1 MKHNFLFR
9 IFFIVLAFIGVSVQS
24 FAQNKPF
31 WNEIRQFQ
39 TQDSTAMP
47 AKNGIVFTGSSS
59 IRMWKDLETVYKN
72 YGVINRGFGGSV
84 IPQAN
89 DYINELVFKYKPRQ
103 VVIYSGENDIAS
115 GASAEQTLANFIA
128 FFNNIRKGIPKTN
141 IAYISMK
148 LSPSRKKFS
157 EEVIRANSMIKD
169 FILKQKN
176 AEYIDIA
183 TKMLDASGE
192 MRPELFQN
200 DMLHMKPAGYDI
212 WVKEITPY
220 LKKK

>member
-1 MKHNFLFR
+1 MKHKFLSPL
-9 IFFIVLAFIGVSVQS
+9 FFILFLIISAQS

-31 WNEIRQFQ
+31 WNEIQQFER
-39 TQDSTAMP
+39 QDSIAMP
-47 AKNGIVFTGSSS
+47 PKNGIVFTGSSS
-59 IRMWKDLETVYKN
+59 IRMWHDLEAVYKDYN
-72 YGVINRGFGGSV
+72 AINRGFGGSV
-84 IPQAN
+84 ISQAN
-89 DYINELVFKYKPRQ
+89 DYINELVLKYKPRQ

-115 GASAEQTLANFIA
+115 GATAEQTLTSFST
-128 FFNNIRKGIPKTN
+128 FFSNIRKNLPKAS

-157 EEVIRANSMIKD
+157 DEVLKANGLIKEY
-169 FILKQKN
+169 IAKQKN
-176 AEYIDIA
+176 AVYIDIA
-183 TKMLDASGE
+183 SKMLDSSGE

-212 WVKEITPY
+212 WIREITPY